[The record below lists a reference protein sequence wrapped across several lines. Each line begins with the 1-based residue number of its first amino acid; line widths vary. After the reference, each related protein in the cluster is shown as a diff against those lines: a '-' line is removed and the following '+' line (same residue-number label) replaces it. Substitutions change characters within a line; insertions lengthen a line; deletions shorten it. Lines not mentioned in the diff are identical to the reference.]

1 MLVLARLCAAG
12 EEHHSTGKSMKP
24 RGDVLPPGGAGA
36 LSGRAPGG
44 RTLPLG
50 FMGLPVERPPSH
62 VWHALSPGGRTSPL
76 GFMGLPVEQQLKQ
89 LRNGFSG
96 RCIFVCGRVVGGF

>member
-1 MLVLARLCAAG
+1 
-12 EEHHSTGKSMKP
+12 MKP
-24 RGDVLPPGGAGA
+24 
-36 LSGRAPGG
+36 S
-44 RTLPLG
+44 

-96 RCIFVCGRVVGGF
+96 RCIFVCGCVWYGDFDGGSETVSERYHYTFGKPCATTISYRG